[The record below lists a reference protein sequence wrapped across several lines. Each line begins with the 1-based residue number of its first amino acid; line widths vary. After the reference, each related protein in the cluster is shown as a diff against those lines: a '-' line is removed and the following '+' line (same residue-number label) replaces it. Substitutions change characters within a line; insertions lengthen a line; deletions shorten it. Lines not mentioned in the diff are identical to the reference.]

1 MSKRN
6 GFRLLAGLAV
16 VVAATLAFG
25 ASSPAADNGGKKV
38 YFADLFGG
46 ATKHPEAIFFTAN
59 SGPRV
64 TDIHWKHWGERKAVG
79 HGHYEDTQPVPCPPM
94 CHPEGPAKIVLTRP
108 KKCKQPK
115 WTDNPGEKLFMYKR
129 GTLSHPDTD
138 TGETTVHSDIGDYST
153 YC

>member
-6 GFRLLAGLAV
+6 GFRLIAGLAV

-25 ASSPAADNGGKKV
+25 ASSPAAHHGGKKV

-64 TDIHWKHWGERKAVG
+64 TDIHWQNWGKRKTVG
-79 HGHYEDTQPVPCPPM
+79 RGHYEDNSALPCPPL
-94 CHPEGPAKIVLTRP
+94 CHPEGPAKIVLTHP
-108 KKCKQPK
+108 KPCKQPK
-115 WTDNPGEKLFMYKR
+115 FTDNPGETLYMYKR